1 MGEPITDLL
10 IAGRPAPGE
19 GAPIEV
25 ENPATEQVAATVSS
39 ASPGQVDQAVAA
51 AGEAFEEWSRMPA
64 LKLEMTKSS
73 IERAKVLAGGDAGGR
88 ETGHFLEPTVVV
100 DVPGDAALMT

>member
-51 AGEAFEEWSRMPA
+51 AGEAFVEWSRMPA
-64 LKLEMTKSS
+64 IDRAPLLRQVADALLENTDES
-73 IERAKVLAGGDAGGR
+73 
-88 ETGHFLEPTVVV
+88 
-100 DVPGDAALMT
+100 ALLMNNEI